1 MRLLY
6 DKRQKQKKKPRK
18 SMNKSVFNS
27 FFQEFKIQKS
37 VTTAGEEVFGSGE
50 LKAVN
55 QTM

>member
-6 DKRQKQKKKPRK
+6 DKRQKQKKKTRK

>member
-1 MRLLY
+1 
-6 DKRQKQKKKPRK
+6 
-18 SMNKSVFNS
+18 MNKSVFNS

-37 VTTAGEEVFGSGE
+37 VTKAGEKKVFGSGE

>member
-6 DKRQKQKKKPRK
+6 DKRQKQKKKRK

-37 VTTAGEEVFGSGE
+37 VTTAGEEVFGSGK